1 MTQVANNYGIV
12 LFELGVAKETVDQM
26 KDVFAKTAELPKML
40 QSPVVSKDAKHRVID
55 GIFPEEVRSFL
66 KVLCDRQEVD
76 MLDDIFAAY
85 ERAYNEHNGILSAE
99 LSYVMA
105 PEEAQLS
112 QMKSYLMTKYGKK
125 QVELQMKEDPSLIG
139 GFVLRVG
146 DYEQDCSMKGRLE
159 RLQKKLTWR

>member
-55 GIFPEEVRSFL
+55 GIFPEEVRNFL
-66 KVLCDRQEVD
+66 KVLCDRREVD
-76 MLDDIFAAY
+76 MIGDIFTAY
-85 ERAYNEHNGILSAE
+85 ERAYNAHNSILSAE
-99 LSYVMA
+99 LSYVMP

-112 QMKSYLMTKYGKK
+112 QMKDYLMKKYGRK

-146 DYEQDCSMKGRLE
+146 DYEQDCSMRGQLKRLE
-159 RLQKKLTWR
+159 KKLTWR